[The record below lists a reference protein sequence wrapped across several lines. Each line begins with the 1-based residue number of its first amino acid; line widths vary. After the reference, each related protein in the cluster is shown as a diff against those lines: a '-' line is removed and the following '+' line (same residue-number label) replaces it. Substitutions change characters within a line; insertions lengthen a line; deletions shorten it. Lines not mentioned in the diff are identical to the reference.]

1 MQGLVSVRLAL
12 IGTLVLLTFL
22 ALQVVGVVAATNY
35 QDVES
40 KKTVAAIGASHRGFL
55 AEVQRVESEGT
66 PKALVDPVVAQEK
79 ALQAKP
85 LPNASSTIFVDK
97 TMIDSLHHHLAE
109 LNRLT
114 GQVSAAETQ
123 TEVQLHQA
131 LHDALNKLRDLAAPA
146 QGAGFDPAAYVQFA
160 DTTEKANP
168 NLATPK
174 ATQQLIDS
182 VNAKAAELQAAT
194 DQKIA
199 ANQALSAAKDDANA
213 ALAAAQRSLGQA
225 KSIPVLKVDDVAA
238 AVSAGADK
246 LAHAAT
252 IGDYQAAA
260 ATLWGQNSTLRNLLN
275 TRQSAFDL
283 LATTQDHLN
292 RAKAAGKDVA
302 NDETSLAP
310 AAAALNAASDLASID
325 AARAQIQAVKNDVDA
340 KYWLAIY
347 GTGKVIVISIAKEE
361 LIALENGVPVL
372 DTLVTTGRPALPTIT
387 GTFHIFAKYSPY
399 CMRSSWPPGSPFY
412 WAGCA
417 GMSYA
422 MEFESSG
429 YFIHDA
435 PWRSRYGPG
444 TNDSNGTHG
453 CVNVPR
459 NASQMDF
466 LYNWTPMG
474 TTVVILQGDF
484 GS

>member
-22 ALQVVGVVAATNY
+22 AMQVVGVVAATNY

-40 KKTVAAIGASHRGFL
+40 KKANAAIAAAHKEFQ
-55 AEVQRVESEGT
+55 AEVQRVEAEGT
-66 PKALVDPVVAQEK
+66 PKALVDPIVAQEK
-79 ALQAKP
+79 TLQAKRRP
-85 LPNASSTIFVDK
+85 SSSSTLMVDK
-97 TMIDSLHHHLAE
+97 TMIDALNKHLAE
-109 LNRLT
+109 LNRLV
-114 GQVSAAETQ
+114 GQVTAAETQ
-123 TEVQLHQA
+123 TEVKLHQQLLEA
-131 LHDALNKLRDLAAPA
+131 IKKLRDMGPPA
-146 QGAGFDPAAYVQFA
+146 QGAGLDPAAYIQFA
-160 DTTEKANP
+160 DQTEQANP
-168 NLATPK
+168 NLSTPN
-174 ATQQLIDS
+174 ATQQLIDG
-182 VNAKAAELQAAT
+182 VNAKVAQLKAAT
-194 DQKIA
+194 DAQIA
-199 ANQALSAAKDDANA
+199 ANEALSAAKDDATSA
-213 ALAAAQRSLGQA
+213 VAAAQRSLGQA
-225 KSIPVLKVDDVAA
+225 KSIPVLKVDDAA
-238 AVSAGADK
+238 AAIAAGADK
-246 LAHAAT
+246 FAHAAT
-252 IGDYQAAA
+252 LADYQAVASA
-260 ATLWGQNSTLRNLLN
+260 MWAQNATLRNLLN

-302 NDETSLAP
+302 NDEASLAP
-310 AAAALNAASDLASID
+310 AAAALNAAGDLPSIE
-325 AARAQIQAVKNDVDA
+325 AARAQIQAVKNDVDS

-347 GTGKVIVISIAKEE
+347 GTGKVIVISIARQE
-361 LIALENGVPVL
+361 LMALENGVPVL
-372 DTLVTTGRPALPTIT
+372 HTLVTTGRPALPTIT
-387 GTFHIFAKYSPY
+387 GTFHIMAKYSPY
-399 CMRSSWPPGSPFY
+399 CMRSSWPPGSPYY

-422 MEFESSG
+422 MEFEGSG